1 MTKNCA
7 LRRVLLHTFD
17 VRDLL
22 LIRAAMRGGTAQGI
36 PTNKKREVKHEKE
49 NHNEK
54 TFVRAVL
61 TLRK

>member
-1 MTKNCA
+1 MF
-7 LRRVLLHTFD
+7 LHTF
-17 VRDLL
+17 RCSGLL

-54 TFVRAVL
+54 TFVCAVL